1 MGSAIV
7 RGLLIGRVVH
17 ARNSC
22 TEHARDRLEIHCKHR
37 WIYLLFSTV
46 ERVCTVDIKSC
57 LDTYFVEKDSI
68 LWYVYYYYIEKIIL
82 LKFITFFSS
91 RSKGIKRFLG
101 EEFFRGRNFRG
112 KRRNKKKEKEERKF
126 LLQQRKRN
134 ASARE
139 QLISINI

>member
-1 MGSAIV
+1 MAVSYTLVIRVPSTRVIV
-7 RGLLIGRVVH
+7 WRFIV
-17 ARNSC
+17 N
-22 TEHARDRLEIHCKHR
+22 
-37 WIYLLFSTV
+37 TV
-46 ERVCTVDIKSC
+46 ESTYYSPQSNVFVQLISKVVSIHTLLKKIRFY
-57 LDTYFVEKDSI
+57 DTYIK
-68 LWYVYYYYIEKIIL
+68 KIIL
-82 LKFITFFSS
+82 LKFIIFFSS

>member
-1 MGSAIV
+1 MAVSYTLVIRVPSTRVIV
-7 RGLLIGRVVH
+7 WRFIV
-17 ARNSC
+17 N
-22 TEHARDRLEIHCKHR
+22 
-37 WIYLLFSTV
+37 TV
-46 ERVCTVDIKSC
+46 ESTYYSPQSNVFVQLISKVVSMSRYI
-57 LDTYFVEKDSI
+57 YFVEKDPI
-68 LWYVYYYYIEKIIL
+68 RFYDTYIKKIIL
-82 LKFITFFSS
+82 LKFIIFFSS

-112 KRRNKKKEKEERKF
+112 KRKNKKKEKEERKF